1 MIRPLTLLLLL
12 VLTSP
17 ALAGEQR
24 PFHLDVDNHFDRQ
37 RAWQHAGPSTLEL
50 TRQRSLRASS
60 RITLR
65 RQRAWRINPSTWTA
79 RPFVT
84 SLRRSEDDT
93 RIVVGLKIR
102 GQF

>member
-12 VLTSP
+12 TLTSP
-17 ALAGEQR
+17 ALAGEQG
-24 PFHLDVDNHFDRQ
+24 PLHLDVGNHFDRQ
-37 RAWQHAGPSTLEL
+37 RVWEQAGPADLEL
-50 TRQRSLRASS
+50 NRQRRLRATSKL
-60 RITLR
+60 TLR
-65 RQRAWRINPSTWTA
+65 TQREWQVDPRTWTA

-93 RIVVGLKIR
+93 RIVVGLKVK